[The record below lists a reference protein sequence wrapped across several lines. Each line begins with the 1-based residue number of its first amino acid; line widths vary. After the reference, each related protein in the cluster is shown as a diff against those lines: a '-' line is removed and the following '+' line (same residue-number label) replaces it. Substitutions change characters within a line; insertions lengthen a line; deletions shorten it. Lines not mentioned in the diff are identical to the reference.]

1 MRLVLTV
8 EPDEVANIQRF
19 VEQHRDNVLV
29 RRRQSRNLNNSH
41 PFPSRE
47 EIWEAIVACLLTTQ
61 QKSGPTNPV
70 TRFLLTEPFPLSL
83 AACQLE
89 PVEDLALRSLTAH
102 RGIRRFN
109 MVAIELRAI
118 YRYFE
123 RSGWEELEEHL
134 KTVYDV
140 RTADAE
146 RKAAR
151 FVDEQLHG
159 FGPKQ
164 SRNLLQKL
172 GLSRFEIPIDSRI
185 TKWLNENGFPI
196 QLTST
201 ALSDA
206 NYYEFVSDGVQQL
219 CRACDVFP
227 CVLDAAIFASYDN
240 NGWNESNAIW

>member
-1 MRLVLTV
+1 MRLVLSV
-8 EPDEVANIQRF
+8 DPDEIAKVQRF
-19 VEQHRDNVLV
+19 VEQHCDNVLV
-29 RRRQSRNLNNSH
+29 RRRKSRNLNDSH

-70 TRFLLTEPFPLSL
+70 TRFLLAKPFALSL
-83 AACQLE
+83 EACRSDSIE
-89 PVEDLALRSLTAH
+89 ELAVDCLTAH
-102 RGIRRFN
+102 KGIRRFN
-109 MVAIELRAI
+109 MVASELKAI
-118 YRYFE
+118 CRYFE
-123 RSGWEELEEHL
+123 RSGWERLEELL
-134 KTVYDV
+134 KTVYET
-140 RTADAE
+140 RMADSE
-146 RKAAR
+146 RIAAR
-151 FVDEQLHG
+151 FIDEQLYG

-196 QLTST
+196 NLTST
-201 ALSDA
+201 ALSDL

-227 CVLDAAIFASYDN
+227 CVLDAAIFASYDSD
-240 NGWNESNAIW
+240 GWNESNAIW